1 MCHES
6 ARKEKNGR
14 GRNGD
19 ESLGDESLGDESLGR
34 DRDILWKTFPMSSE
48 QAYDAPLIA
57 KSPEKYRLSGL
68 FTVKPSCRHDGAAM
82 TDDEEQ
88 APACDRQ
95 NKMAKNIRQKRKTR
109 PGGQPDG
116 SSYMGAGV
124 DGRSRRIQ
132 PRWGGITAPTSIG
145 RGGLVKRSKRR
156 RLFLTPGQAS
166 SDATYRAAD

>member
-19 ESLGDESLGDESLGR
+19 ESLGDESLGR

-48 QAYDAPLIA
+48 QPYDAPLIA

-82 TDDEEQ
+82 TADEEQ

-132 PRWGGITAPTSIG
+132 PRWGGITAPTLIG
-145 RGGLVKRSKRR
+145 RGGLAKRSKRR
-156 RLFLTPGQAS
+156 QLFLTSGQAFLN
-166 SDATYRAAD
+166 ANYRAAE